1 MNRSQSVSMSTT
13 RVRDILNE
21 IEERGSDLN
30 VCPAEDVSGPDGGVY
45 IARVTPLNLKHLEW
59 MDFTVIGLKEA
70 GMYKE
75 SGQWRATVSLDTE
88 EAQIPRAIV
97 GWVSARPQ
105 GVVLQATGGWT
116 TAA

>member
-1 MNRSQSVSMSTT
+1 MIALLTMEQTTQVTAGENRGREMN
-13 RVRDILNE
+13 
-21 IEERGSDLN
+21 G
-30 VCPAEDVSGPDGGVY
+30 
-45 IARVTPLNLKHLEW
+45 
-59 MDFTVIGLKEA
+59 DFTVIGLEEA
-70 GMYKE
+70 GMYME

-116 TAA
+116 TAE